1 MDLPETIPYEI
12 VIRGA
17 EEKNI
22 SVEEFANFLRDLVF
36 LHDRVLMMASED
48 FSQTKIAYS
57 FFYTRN
63 GRPIRK
69 EQQLALVSLRKE
81 SPFEIVVLIGSAI
94 AVAPAAWIYFRILR
108 GTLLLRGEIEKQDV
122 EIEKGKS
129 EIEKLEME
137 KVHLAYEIEKKRRQ
151 LQEQTPKVVEDVRGD
166 LQELPPSS
174 VETFEERMHL
184 VERDVERLTD
194 HEIVVSEISVRRYV
208 RVKKNE

>member
-1 MDLPETIPYEI
+1 
-12 VIRGA
+12 
-17 EEKNI
+17 
-22 SVEEFANFLRDLVF
+22 
-36 LHDRVLMMASED
+36 MASEA

-63 GRPIRK
+63 GRPIPK
-69 EQQLALVSLRKE
+69 EQQLTLVSLRKE

-108 GTLLLRGEIEKQDV
+108 GSLLLPGEIEKQNV

-129 EIEKLEME
+129 EIEKLKLE
-137 KVHLAYEIEKKRRQ
+137 KVHLAYEIEEKRRR
-151 LQEQTPKVVEDVRGD
+151 LQAQSPKVVEDVRGD
-166 LQELPPSS
+166 LRELPPSS
-174 VETFEERMHL
+174 VESFEERLHL